1 MAQDFGES
9 EDRQGDEE
17 GGEERD
23 DVVGK
28 DESLFGLNPGA
39 WARRLRFWRWQFRGG
54 DCGNGG
60 ERNGRGRNGRRRDGL
75 ACSGCDGYGF
85 EGYGDLRGGP
95 AGGGIAEDGMARD
108 IEEGLR
114 KSFGDGGIGLAAGW
128 GNGGALRE
136 RFDESD
142 AERPD
147 VGGGGE
153 RGGSEFWRVI
163 GAEIARESTG
173 FADGANG
180 VGGKLELI
188 GGGENI
194 GGLDV
199 RVREA
204 LAVEIDD
211 GVEKRLEHFAGFG
224 GGERALRK
232 NLREIFL
239 GEFHHGIEKIQ
250 VGDAAAAGIVNGEKI
265 GMREFR
271 GAAPKRELGLGR
283 GGVRGNKFD
292 GRFAGLRL
300 GRLREEDGAVVRG
313 AEELVKQ
320 EFIVGDLAFPFFPNI
335 AHHAPP
341 TADFSWPTNR
351 GGAVFAMSGRRKSTA
366 ATGAGW
372 NARSRDSQ
380 RQGPGARRVNS
391 RTKMRGKDKV
401 GVD

>member
-1 MAQDFGES
+1 MTRDV
-9 EDRQGDEE
+9 
-17 GGEERD
+17 EERL
-23 DVVGK
+23 GK
-28 DESLFGLNPGA
+28 SFWNGWIGLT
-39 WARRLRFWRWQFRGG
+39 
-54 DCGNGG
+54 
-60 ERNGRGRNGRRRDGL
+60 
-75 ACSGCDGYGF
+75 
-85 EGYGDLRGGP
+85 
-95 AGGGIAEDGMARD
+95 AGGRD
-108 IEEGLR
+108 
-114 KSFGDGGIGLAAGW
+114 
-128 GNGGALRE
+128 GGALRE
-136 RFDESD
+136 SFDESD

-147 VGGGGE
+147 VAGGGE
-153 RGGSEFWRVI
+153 RRGGKLGSVV
-163 GAEIARESTG
+163 GAEIATRSAG
-173 FADGANG
+173 FADGEDG
-180 VGGKLELI
+180 VGRELELI
-188 GGGENI
+188 GGGEDV

-204 LAVEIDD
+204 LAVEIDE
-211 GVEKRLEHFAGFG
+211 GIEKRVEHFARFG